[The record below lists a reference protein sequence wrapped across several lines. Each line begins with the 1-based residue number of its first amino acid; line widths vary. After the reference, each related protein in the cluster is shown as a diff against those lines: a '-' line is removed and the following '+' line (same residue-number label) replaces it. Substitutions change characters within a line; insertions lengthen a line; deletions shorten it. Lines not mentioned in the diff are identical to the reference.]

1 MSNFINIKDMNKNK
15 SILKLFAVVVL
26 FIVYS
31 CAKNSET
38 IKIHTD
44 EYNIIAN
51 VMKDSIKISSNGD
64 TIYILNGKYEYS
76 DSLNKIKGEFSEG
89 VF

>member
-51 VMKDSIKISSNGD
+51 VIQSAAYIKPVMID
-64 TIYILNGKYEYS
+64 
-76 DSLNKIKGEFSEG
+76 F
-89 VF
+89 